1 MWFQEQTLLKVAI
14 NNIIRRESLTK
25 EAVDDPEEAAH
36 GANDRGHDLVSPLD
50 LLVAPQHLLAQA
62 QQLAGGRHGDPRF
75 GGGEDDQEGGKVG
88 ATLRMED
95 WISGSRPFKR
105 VYLQRGGRERGS
117 TMGKRESE
125 REREETMEGKVI
137 IDFLLQVLT

>member
-1 MWFQEQTLLKVAI
+1 MKNTLWFQQRAILQVAI

-62 QQLAGGRHGDPRF
+62 QQLAGGRHGGPKFRRGVVGANRV
-75 GGGEDDQEGGKVG
+75 GGGWDRLCERRTGSAAVG
-88 ATLRMED
+88 HSNVSIYKEVVE
-95 WISGSRPFKR
+95 K
-105 VYLQRGGRERGS
+105 E
-117 TMGKRESE
+117 
-125 REREETMEGKVI
+125 
-137 IDFLLQVLT
+137 

>member
-1 MWFQEQTLLKVAI
+1 MSVKNTLWFQEQTLLKVAI

-75 GGGEDDQEGGKVG
+75 G
-88 ATLRMED
+88 
-95 WISGSRPFKR
+95 
-105 VYLQRGGRERGS
+105 RGGQSGGRKGGS
-117 TMGKRESE
+117 DFANGGLDQRLSAIQMGLSTKRW
-125 REREETMEGKVI
+125 
-137 IDFLLQVLT
+137 